1 MNPVFVW
8 EPVYNLHRRLLV
20 PVRGVRFDEISF
32 DDCLRG
38 FFSRMRS
45 LHDLYLMDVIDGAEE

>member
-1 MNPVFVW
+1 MNPVSVW
-8 EPVYNLHRRLLV
+8 NKMYDLHRRLLV
-20 PVRGVRFDEISF
+20 PVRGVRFDEISL

-38 FFSRMRS
+38 FYSRMRS